1 MPRLFVAIDLPD
13 PVRESLANLSHGVE
27 RARWVDMA
35 QLHLTLQFIGEV
47 DSGTANDVEDALTMV
62 VAPAFEMCLK
72 GVGHF
77 PPRKNARVLWVGV
90 EAGPELLTLQRR
102 IADALAEAGVEE
114 EKRRFHPHVTIAR
127 FREPAPHFVT
137 GPFLAAHNLYRSDPF
152 TVEEFHLYS
161 SVLARSGAV
170 HHREATYELKEIA
183 D

>member
-1 MPRLFVAIDLPD
+1 MPRLFVAIDLPIG
-13 PVRESLANLSHGVE
+13 VRESLANLSHGVE

-47 DSGTANDVEDALTMV
+47 DSGTAEDVTVALSTVDAQS
-62 VAPAFEMCLK
+62 FEMRLK

-77 PPRKNARVLWVGV
+77 PPRKDARVLWVGV
-90 EAGPELLTLQRR
+90 DAGPQLLALQRR
-102 IADALAEAGVEE
+102 IADALAEVGVEE

-137 GPFLAAHNLYRSDPF
+137 GPFLAAHNLYSSEKF

-161 SVLARSGAV
+161 SVLARSGAE
-170 HHREATYELKEIA
+170 HHREASYPLRS